1 MDGISTHR
9 IHVWYIYIYMLT
21 FGVYWWYMLP
31 YIYIAYMDP
40 MGYEIVF
47 SKDHLKNRLRP
58 SGCRFEAVTPAAV
71 WHDYGYPAID

>member
-1 MDGISTHR
+1 MV
-9 IHVWYIYIYMLT
+9 HVTI
-21 FGVYWWYMLP
+21 

-71 WHDYGYPAID
+71 